1 MCVIPGMNSADLVG
15 RFAIDPT
22 TDFSSARAQV
32 AALAGAAPGDKS
44 RLSTT
49 ISVRTEG
56 AKASKGDKADKD
68 TGKKKEKRR
77 ESGGGDAKRSKKP
90 KTKA

>member
-1 MCVIPGMNSADLVG
+1 VG
-15 RFAIDPT
+15 RYAIDPS

-32 AALAGAAPGDKS
+32 AALAGAASGDKE

-56 AKASKGDKADKD
+56 QKAEKAKDA
-68 TGKKKEKRR
+68 GKKKEKRR